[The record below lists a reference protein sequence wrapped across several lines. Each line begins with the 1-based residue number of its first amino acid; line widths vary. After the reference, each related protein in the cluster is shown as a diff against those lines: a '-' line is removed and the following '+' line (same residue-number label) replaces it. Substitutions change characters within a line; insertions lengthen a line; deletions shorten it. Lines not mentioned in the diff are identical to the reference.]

1 MSTVP
6 SSTVLDRVLSP
17 VANCLTPD
25 VARRIADVKL
35 DPPAQERLD
44 ELRAKAKLG
53 TLTESE
59 REEYEEFVDAIDL
72 VAILKAKARAV
83 VKAAS

>member
-1 MSTVP
+1 MSTLSSP
-6 SSTVLDRVLSP
+6 SVLDRVLSP
-17 VANCLTPD
+17 VASCLTPD
-25 VARRIADVKL
+25 VAQQIVDLQL
-35 DPPAQERLD
+35 DAQAQSQLD
-44 ELRAKAKLG
+44 DLRGKAKLG
-53 TLTESE
+53 TLTDAE